1 KFSKWRDAGTGIQPF
16 VPAVPARSQQS
27 GLMRLAQGLKSFVVG
42 PALAVVRLAVLG
54 ATALLDALTASM
66 GVLIV
71 VPGLR
76 RPATLFLRRVWARL
90 ALFALGF
97 MRIEMRTVSLQRGR
111 RNTQEAHVSSGDII
125 VVNHASYVD
134 ILILAYLYDPVF
146 VELDNA
152 TCYAR
157 RISLYQALRAPAQM
171 TPALLPANE
180 AEPLK
185 AITEQARVRQTG
197 PVVVFAEN
205 ATSNGRA
212 LLQLLPVFGEMANL
226 DEKAKI
232 HVLALKYP
240 FSAFSP
246 AYSVGS
252 QLMHVFQ
259 LCCQMYNSVSVRVL
273 AAGEA
278 PRMAD
283 SALLCDADEEPVDLD
298 ERVQEC
304 LVGVSRLRMTKMT
317 AMDKRDFLK
326 FYNAQK

>member
-1 KFSKWRDAGTGIQPF
+1 
-16 VPAVPARSQQS
+16 
-27 GLMRLAQGLKSFVVG
+27 MRLAQGLKSFR
-42 PALAVVRLAVLG
+42 PVLG

-76 RPATLFLRRVWARL
+76 RPATLFLQ
-90 ALFALGF
+90 
-97 MRIEMRTVSLQRGR
+97 MRTVSLQRGR

-125 VVNHASYVD
+125 VANHASY
-134 ILILAYLYDPVF
+134 
-146 VELDNA
+146 LDNA

-185 AITEQARVRQTG
+185 TITEQARVRQTG
-197 PVVVFAEN
+197 PVV
-205 ATSNGRA
+205 
-212 LLQLLPVFGEMANL
+212 LLPVT
-226 DEKAKI
+226 KI

-259 LCCQMYNSVSVRVL
+259 LCCQIVL

-283 SALLCDADEEPVDLD
+283 SALLRWILD